1 MAKLLEYRGYHAKVE
16 YDPEDNLLV
25 GKILGISDSLYFH
38 AKNTTDIIVEFHN
51 SVDNYL
57 EVCARF
63 GKKPDKEYSGTF
75 NVRVSSELHKR
86 ASVRAQED
94 NTTLNKV
101 VEKALEA
108 YLATET
114 VLINRFANW
123 MEVFTESVKMLSV
136 PISITAKSTA
146 ISTSTVTKAYPTKQ
160 TTLIPFPA
168 NSYNSRRKIVQQ

>member
-16 YDPEDNLLV
+16 YDLEDNLLV

-38 AKNTTDIIVEFHN
+38 AENTTDIIVEFHN

-57 EVCARF
+57 EICARL
-63 GKKPDKEYSGTF
+63 GKNPDKEYSGTF
-75 NVRVSSELHKR
+75 NVRVSTELHKR
-86 ASVRAQED
+86 ASIRAQED

-108 YLATET
+108 YLSTET

-123 MEVFTESVKMLSV
+123 MEVFTESVRMLSA

-146 ISTSTVTKAYPTKQ
+146 VNTATITKAYPQ
-160 TTLIPFPA
+160 EQATLIPFPA